1 MQTLEPLGIGFNT
14 VFPGESEVDW
24 LRDVGRP
31 SRPRLAGYAVLEGF
45 PND

>member
-24 LRDVGRP
+24 LRD
-31 SRPRLAGYAVLEGF
+31 LARARG
-45 PND
+45 